1 MVPQGMKIFP
11 QNLMLGEEKADGW
24 FQLVEFISK
33 EKISHGF
40 DNSSDNLP
48 GQAGARQGR
57 VMWVPCHDQD
67 CLFLLLLAINLN
79 ISLQLGS

>member
-11 QNLMLGEEKADGW
+11 QNLTLGEEKADGW

-40 DNSSDNLP
+40 YNSSDNLP
-48 GQAGARQGR
+48 G
-57 VMWVPCHDQD
+57 
-67 CLFLLLLAINLN
+67 
-79 ISLQLGS
+79 